1 MNIGRLL
8 HAWMQIGACDVN
20 EIELTEVKPD
30 QKTYFDEY
38 GRNNQI
44 LATGW

>member
-20 EIELTEVKPD
+20 ELTEVKPD

-44 LATGW
+44 LATG